1 MTTSSGQPPSE
12 AGSSGP
18 YAILGVEVD
27 ASFDAVQA
35 ARQARLADA
44 GDDPLVRARVEAA
57 YDAVLMERLKER
69 QQGRVSTAARS
80 ASVREQQPAPPPPRL
95 TLPALPKV
103 TPPAVAV
110 PSLGLGSGRQLWFPM
125 GVSGVLL
132 ALLLLVPAASPE
144 LLLALATAMA
154 VISLQWRLGR
164 LPLAIGWSLGLL
176 CAGLV
181 VGGLLVSLT
190 APVLPLGWPLT
201 ALQLQSLPVLL
212 LLLVGALLIGGE
224 RR

>member
-1 MTTSSGQPPSE
+1 MTTSSGQPQPE

-18 YAILGVEVD
+18 YATLGVAED

-35 ARQARLADA
+35 ARQARLAEA
-44 GDDPLVRARVEAA
+44 GDNPLARSKVEAA

-69 QQGRVSTAARS
+69 QQGRVSTAART
-80 ASVREQQPAPPPPRL
+80 ASVREQQPPAPPPRL

-103 TPPAVAV
+103 SPPAVAL
-110 PSLGLGSGRQLWFPM
+110 PSLALGSGRQLWFPL
-125 GVSGVLL
+125 GVTGVLL
-132 ALLLLVPAASPE
+132 ALLLVVPAASPD

-164 LPLAIGWSLGLL
+164 LPLAIGWGLGLL
-176 CAGLV
+176 C
-181 VGGLLVSLT
+181 GGLLLGGLLLSLT
-190 APVLPLGWPLT
+190 APVLPLGLPLSS
-201 ALQLQSLPVLL
+201 LQLQSLPALL
-212 LLLVGALLIGGE
+212 LLLIGALLIGGE

>member
-1 MTTSSGQPPSE
+1 MTTSSGQPQSE

-18 YAILGVEVD
+18 YAILGVQSD
-27 ASFDAVQA
+27 ASFDTVQA
-35 ARQARLADA
+35 ARQARLAEA

-80 ASVREQQPAPPPPRL
+80 ASVREQQPAAPPPRL

-110 PSLGLGSGRQLWFPM
+110 PALGLGSGRQLWFPLA
-125 GVSGVLL
+125 VSGVLL

-164 LPLAIGWSLGLL
+164 LPVAIGWSLGLL
-176 CAGLV
+176 CVGLL
-181 VGGLLVSLT
+181 VGGLLAGLA
-190 APVLPLGWPLT
+190 APALSPALPLSG
-201 ALQLQSLPVLL
+201 LQLQSLPVLL
-212 LLLVGALLIGGE
+212 LLLLGALLIGAE

>member
-1 MTTSSGQPPSE
+1 
-12 AGSSGP
+12 
-18 YAILGVEVD
+18 
-27 ASFDAVQA
+27 
-35 ARQARLADA
+35 
-44 GDDPLVRARVEAA
+44 VEAA

-80 ASVREQQPAPPPPRL
+80 ASVREQQPAAPPPRL

-110 PSLGLGSGRQLWFPM
+110 PALGLGSGRQLWFPLA
-125 GVSGVLL
+125 VSGVLL
-132 ALLLLVPAASPE
+132 ALLLLVPAASPD

-164 LPLAIGWSLGLL
+164 LPVAIGWSLGLL
-176 CAGLV
+176 CVGLL
-181 VGGLLVSLT
+181 VGGLLAGL
-190 APVLPLGWPLT
+190 AAPALLPVLPLSG
-201 ALQLQSLPVLL
+201 LQLQSLPVLL
-212 LLLVGALLIGGE
+212 LLLLGALLIGAE

>member
-1 MTTSSGQPPSE
+1 MTTSSGQPQPE

-18 YAILGVEVD
+18 YATLGVQSD

-35 ARQARLADA
+35 ARQARLAEA
-44 GDDPLVRARVEAA
+44 GDDPLMRARVEAA

-80 ASVREQQPAPPPPRL
+80 ASVREQQPAAPPPRL
-95 TLPALPKV
+95 TLPALPRV

-110 PSLGLGSGRQLWFPM
+110 PALGLGNGRQLWFPLA
-125 GVSGVLL
+125 VSGVLL

-144 LLLALATAMA
+144 FLLALATAMA

-164 LPLAIGWSLGLL
+164 LPVAIGWSLGLL
-176 CAGLV
+176 CVGLV
-181 VGGLLVSLT
+181 VGGLVVALA
-190 APVLPLGWPLT
+190 APVLPVALPLSG
-201 ALQLQSLPVLL
+201 LQLQSLPALL
-212 LLLVGALLIGGE
+212 LLLLGALLIGGQ
-224 RR
+224 RA